1 MSNNDNSN
9 RSTDPTVQYDPLM
22 GGGVRVSLFR
32 ENAGD
37 TAEHT
42 ERMVAASERVQLRHG
57 GANSHIAVTTAADGN
72 GIAANGQIVAA
83 RSQQGMPRSGARIT
97 DQDLVDL
104 GGVQVRIREAIAVGA
119 VVRNADGSFSLA
131 GSTGSGK

>member
-1 MSNNDNSN
+1 MSNDNSN
-9 RSTDPTVQYDPLM
+9 RSNQPTATFDPLM

-32 ENAGD
+32 APAGD
-37 TAEHT
+37 TADHT
-42 ERMVAASERVQLRHG
+42 EKMVAASERVQLRQG
-57 GANSHIAVTTAADGN
+57 GANSHIAVTTASAE

-97 DQDLVDL
+97 DQDLIDL